1 MAFDWTE
8 EDSADAPRIPLGQDV
23 QVQITKIVFGNKSGP
38 FRTSVSSGCAPRLM
52 LIMAD
57 ANGRE
62 VASMVTLS
70 EKAGWTLRSILSA
83 AGANMQSMKDEG
95 VTLENFAHEQFAN
108 ANLVGR
114 RLSIRVKEY
123 IGEDGNLGE
132 IVALRARPGAQPDIS
147 PAPSA
152 SVAQTAQE
160 PPPIDDSD
168 IPF

>member
-8 EDSADAPRIPLGQDV
+8 EDSADALRIPVAQDV

-38 FRTSVSSGCAPRLM
+38 FRTSASSGCAPRLM

-57 ANGRE
+57 ADGRE

-83 AGANMQSMKDEG
+83 AGADMQKMKDDG
-95 VTLENFAHEQFAN
+95 VRPEDFAQEQFAN
-108 ANLVGR
+108 ANLIGR

-123 IGEDGNLGE
+123 IGDDGNLGE
-132 IVALRARPGAQPDIS
+132 IVALRARPGAQLAPS
-147 PAPSA
+147 PAAPA
-152 SVAQTAQE
+152 VQE
-160 PPPIDDSD
+160 SPPIDDSD